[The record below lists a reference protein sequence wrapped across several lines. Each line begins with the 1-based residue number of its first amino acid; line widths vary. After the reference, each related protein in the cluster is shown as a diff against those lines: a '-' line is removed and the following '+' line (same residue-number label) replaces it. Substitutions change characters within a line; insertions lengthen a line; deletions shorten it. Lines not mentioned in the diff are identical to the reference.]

1 MFCDS
6 MDVEKS
12 RRVPPLFFRHCET
25 FFEKNHQMVPLQFFD
40 VLQQWMLTS
49 RDRPKSAP
57 YPRLKNSKKT
67 SRCQVLFYSTRKSKF
82 FEKEFFEKK
91 HTQKIGPGGAPGPA
105 SASPW
110 RAKVSQCRK
119 TERGDPLWFFNIH
132 SVAKHEK
139 IEENKNFHFREK
151 ISQCRKKTER
161 RDLWDF
167 STSILSQNI
176 KKNAGGTLWG
186 KIFFEKKVSQCRKKM
201 KGGSLWSRPVWY
213 VTRKNRK
220 NLFGSVR

>member
-1 MFCDS
+1 MLKVPS
-6 MDVEKS
+6 PIEKQAGTGPS
-12 RRVPPLFFRHCET
+12 RRHI
-25 FFEKNHQMVPLQFFD
+25 Q
-40 VLQQWMLTS
+40 S
-49 RDRPKSAP
+49 
-57 YPRLKNSKKT
+57 SKKAKRLPSVKYSFT
-67 SRCQVLFYSTRKSKF
+67 VLENRNFLEKIFSK
-82 FEKEFFEKK
+82 KL
-91 HTQKIGPGGAPGPA
+91 HTQKNGPSGAPGLA

-119 TERGDPLWFFNIH
+119 TERVDPLRFFNIH

-161 RDLWDF
+161 GTLWDF

-176 KKNAGGTLWG
+176 KKNAGRPFGETF
-186 KIFFEKKVSQCRKKM
+186 FFEKKVSQCRKKM